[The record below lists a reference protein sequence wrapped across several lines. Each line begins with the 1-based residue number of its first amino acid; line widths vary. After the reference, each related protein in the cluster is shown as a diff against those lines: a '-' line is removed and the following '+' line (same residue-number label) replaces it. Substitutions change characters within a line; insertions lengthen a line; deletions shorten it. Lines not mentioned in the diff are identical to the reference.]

1 MTLSKK
7 TDVSFLL
14 FGSFD
19 EEKYLRPIDRPERK
33 NLIIF
38 IIVIK
43 MRKVKQKIYF
53 EEISTPQII
62 SMFLSLFLPGCDKC

>member
-62 SMFLSLFLPGCDKC
+62 SMFLSLFFPGCDKC